1 MTLATSRCISRQHNV
16 TALLYPVYKTAS
28 QTTITCHS
36 LSLKCLLS
44 LFHRDQIYVT
54 ACCLLGQTECFFLK
68 YLLFN
73 WNKSHTTNKSLN
85 KHVPFHWIL
94 SHISILEAIFQ
105 RFYYSLYSYLTTYEN
120 ILWNILLFSIFTEHF
135 QPAFTLSF
143 FFLRQLPH

>member
-54 ACCLLGQTECFFLK
+54 ACCLLGQTECFF
-68 YLLFN
+68 FF
-73 WNKSHTTNKSLN
+73 KSIYFLTEIK
-85 KHVPFHWIL
+85 
-94 SHISILEAIFQ
+94 AIQ
-105 RFYYSLYSYLTTYEN
+105 LTKV
-120 ILWNILLFSIFTEHF
+120 
-135 QPAFTLSF
+135 
-143 FFLRQLPH
+143 